1 MHTSSR
7 IHQLLAASVA
17 ILLLA
22 TPVLAGSGKGP
33 TARQGTGKGTMDRLR
48 DGSCRDAMEQQDS
61 EQLLTGDLLR
71 TLLRDQLRDPDQ
83 DRLRDGSC
91 QDALEQKGSDQRIAG
106 DLLRTL
112 LRDQLR
118 DPAQDRLQDGSCLE
132 G

>member
-1 MHTSSR
+1 MRTSSR
-7 IHQLLAASVA
+7 IHQLLAASVT

-33 TARQGTGKGTMDRLR
+33 TARQGSGKGTQDRLR
-48 DGSCRDAMEQQDS
+48 DGSCRDAIEQQGGD
-61 EQLLTGDLLR
+61 QRLAGDLLR

-91 QDALEQKGSDQRIAG
+91 QDGIEQKDGDQRLAG

-118 DPAQDRLQDGSCLE
+118 DPDQDRLQDGSCME